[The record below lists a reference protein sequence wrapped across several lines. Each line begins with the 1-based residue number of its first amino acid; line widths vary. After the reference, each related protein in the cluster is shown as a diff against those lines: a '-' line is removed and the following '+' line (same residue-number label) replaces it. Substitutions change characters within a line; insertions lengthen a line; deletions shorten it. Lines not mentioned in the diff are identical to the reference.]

1 MSYSNDPYD
10 FDSASDAEMIGY
22 PSPPSSPIGS
32 PIAESP
38 LIARSPLI
46 AKSRKSPKNKSNRR
60 SGPRYIP
67 APSHLTAKDI
77 FEKHPNRLF
86 YNNILKVALHYNNS
100 QIDEKLQQ
108 LGYAKGLARA
118 RILSATRWIERH
130 FKITSGGFLVA
141 LNLESNRSSVYRHVD
156 VSLRDQVLL
165 SHHAAKIEEAMAWV
179 KKGGPR
185 TPAPAPQ
192 PKPCS
197 IAAIAPTNDTNK
209 ENESEATAASIFD
222 IKLKKAQMSKTHV
235 CPHLYCS
242 CNFTTAKDNYTHIRE
257 VHFQAAESLIQRAK
271 ARQIAGHLGWV
282 DLP

>member
-22 PSPPSSPIGS
+22 ASPPSSPI
-32 PIAESP
+32 ESP
-38 LIARSPLI
+38 VARSPLVT
-46 AKSRKSPKNKSNRR
+46 KPRKSPKNKSNRR

-77 FEKHPNRLF
+77 FEKHSNRLF

-108 LGYAKGLARA
+108 LGYAKGIARSRSLA
-118 RILSATRWIERH
+118 ATRWIEKH
-130 FKITSGGFLVA
+130 FNITSGGILVA
-141 LNLESNRSSVYRHVD
+141 SNLESNFNGVYRHVE

-185 TPAPAPQ
+185 TPAPALPQ
-192 PKPCS
+192 SKPCNV
-197 IAAIAPTNDTNK
+197 AALAPTNDNNK

-222 IKLKKAQMSKTHV
+222 QKLQKA
-235 CPHLYCS
+235 
-242 CNFTTAKDNYTHIRE
+242 
-257 VHFQAAESLIQRAK
+257 
-271 ARQIAGHLGWV
+271 
-282 DLP
+282 